1 MSQTSDT
8 GRVLLVDDEPAF
20 QRLGA
25 ALLRGIGHQVTLAGD
40 AQAAIDAF
48 AEGRHEV
55 VLLDLA
61 MPPRMDPE
69 AGLELIARFAAVPVI
84 VMTGHGDHDLALRAT
99 ALGAWDFLVK
109 PIDPDMLTFAV
120 GRALRKARLDAELQQ
135 LRSKEVAD
143 DLGLIGNTA
152 LMQQLRS
159 MVTRVAHT
167 NVSVMILGA
176 TGTGKELVARALHRA
191 SQQAGG
197 PFVVIN
203 CGALS
208 AELLESE
215 LFGHMKGSFTGAY
228 RDQTGLVEAAHGGM
242 LFLDEVGEMPLS
254 MQIKLLRFVQEG
266 SFVPVGGREQKHAEV
281 RIVAATH
288 RDLEAM
294 VRDGTFREDLFYRL
308 KGIVLRTPSLAERPA
323 DIALLATVFLKK
335 VAPKA
340 AFAPDALAWLMAR
353 QWSGNVRELRA
364 VVESA
369 GALLLPGVKLV
380 DQPLLLLA
388 SGQSGDAYAASAAAN
403 SEHGLLDAALT
414 ELESRLIRDAMEA
427 SGGNQSEAARRLGIS
442 RVGLIKKLTRLG
454 LR

>member
-1 MSQTSDT
+1 
-8 GRVLLVDDEPAF
+8 
-20 QRLGA
+20 
-25 ALLRGIGHQVTLAGD
+25 
-40 AQAAIDAF
+40 
-48 AEGRHEV
+48 
-55 VLLDLA
+55 
-61 MPPRMDPE
+61 
-69 AGLELIARFAAVPVI
+69 
-84 VMTGHGDHDLALRAT
+84 
-99 ALGAWDFLVK
+99 
-109 PIDPDMLTFAV
+109 
-120 GRALRKARLDAELQQ
+120 
-135 LRSKEVAD
+135 
-143 DLGLIGNTA
+143 
-152 LMQQLRS
+152 
-159 MVTRVAHT
+159 
-167 NVSVMILGA
+167 
-176 TGTGKELVARALHRA
+176 
-191 SQQAGG
+191 
-197 PFVVIN
+197 
-203 CGALS
+203 
-208 AELLESE
+208 
-215 LFGHMKGSFTGAY
+215 
-228 RDQTGLVEAAHGGM
+228 M

-323 DIALLATVFLKK
+323 DIALLATGFLKK

>member
-176 TGTGKELVARALHRA
+176 TGTAPASRQVAR
-191 SQQAGG
+191 S
-197 PFVVIN
+197 
-203 CGALS
+203 
-208 AELLESE
+208 
-215 LFGHMKGSFTGAY
+215 
-228 RDQTGLVEAAHGGM
+228 
-242 LFLDEVGEMPLS
+242 
-254 MQIKLLRFVQEG
+254 
-266 SFVPVGGREQKHAEV
+266 
-281 RIVAATH
+281 
-288 RDLEAM
+288 
-294 VRDGTFREDLFYRL
+294 
-308 KGIVLRTPSLAERPA
+308 
-323 DIALLATVFLKK
+323 
-335 VAPKA
+335 
-340 AFAPDALAWLMAR
+340 W
-353 QWSGNVRELRA
+353 
-364 VVESA
+364 
-369 GALLLPGVKLV
+369 
-380 DQPLLLLA
+380 
-388 SGQSGDAYAASAAAN
+388 
-403 SEHGLLDAALT
+403 
-414 ELESRLIRDAMEA
+414 
-427 SGGNQSEAARRLGIS
+427 
-442 RVGLIKKLTRLG
+442 
-454 LR
+454 